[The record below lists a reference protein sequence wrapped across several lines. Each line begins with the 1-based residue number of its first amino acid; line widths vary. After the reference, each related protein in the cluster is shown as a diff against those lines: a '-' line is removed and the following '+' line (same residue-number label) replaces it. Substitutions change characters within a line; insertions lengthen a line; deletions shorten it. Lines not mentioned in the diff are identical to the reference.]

1 MCVLIRVTA
10 LCNSLEAHFTFSL
23 HKTTCALYLP
33 SNISQSLLGLFWTD
47 LDVVADLLDD
57 PALDGRFTQDVVGS
71 DARLPAVDKL
81 APGDATVSRENKQR
95 LALLFRAHNV

>member
-1 MCVLIRVTA
+1 MHCT
-10 LCNSLEAHFTFSL
+10 
-23 HKTTCALYLP
+23 Y
-33 SNISQSLLGLFWTD
+33 SLLGLFWTN
-47 LDVVADLLDD
+47 LDVATDLLDD

-81 APGDATVSRENKQR
+81 SPGDATVSRENKRR